1 MKPVTSDTKWKPASF
16 SRETLI
22 VGTLFFVFVWLEFSL
37 GLFNISEVVGS
48 VLGISIPSD
57 MASLISY
64 AIMAISGVLIF
75 WKYLFAELEKD
86 DSFWK
91 NMRWS
96 LAIYAVA
103 FMAAIGIS
111 WILSLLTSVQ
121 DSNQSSV
128 DSASLLFQVVG
139 ACMLA
144 PIAEELYFRFFL
156 YRTLREHSRVLAV
169 IISSTLF
176 ALWHTAAA
184 IFIAGDATQLLSTLP
199 YLPLGIAFAL
209 TYEKTQNIKYPILL
223 HIASNSISTLMLF
236 MGA

>member
-1 MKPVTSDTKWKPASF
+1 MTEANLYDSNDELEYVLAMFPADATDLSYGN
-16 SRETLI
+16 RC
-22 VGTLFFVFVWLEFSL
+22 
-37 GLFNISEVVGS
+37 NIS
-48 VLGISIPSD
+48 SIWFCL
-57 MASLISY
+57 SL
-64 AIMAISGVLIF
+64 
-75 WKYLFAELEKD
+75 
-86 DSFWK
+86 
-91 NMRWS
+91 
-96 LAIYAVA
+96 
-103 FMAAIGIS
+103 MAAIGIS

-236 MGA
+236 MGLNGLAI